1 MVVKL
6 LGKDKMNILDNVD
19 QIIIKASSG
28 SRGIMNN
35 HIPIV
40 GSFDRGKIEII
51 SKSNRKIFNSDEGI
65 FIFENNIAEIVTN
78 NFE

>member
-6 LGKDKMNILDNVD
+6 LGINKMDILDNVD

-40 GSFDRGKIEII
+40 GSFEKGKIEII
-51 SKSNRKIFNSDEGI
+51 SKSSKKTFDSDEGI
-65 FIFENNIAEIVTN
+65 FIFENNIAKIVTN